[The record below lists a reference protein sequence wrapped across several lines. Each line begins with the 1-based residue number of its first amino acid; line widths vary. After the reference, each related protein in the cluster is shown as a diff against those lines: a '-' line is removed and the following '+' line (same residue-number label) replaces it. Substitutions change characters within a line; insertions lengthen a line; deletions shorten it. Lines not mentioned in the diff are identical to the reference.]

1 MTAARAPRWPG
12 SRPSSPIG
20 RYDHAPMRLTALFAL
35 FVCAVLVAGCGNR
48 VDTRTVGETEGLY
61 LDVDELKYQIQMSRY
76 LNPADIEDRTYL
88 TGLPPDTPQPGGDET
103 WFAIFLRVSNST
115 DKTITPANDFEIVD
129 TQDKRY
135 RPIPLDASV
144 NPFAFEP
151 NPIPPNSQIPQPD
164 SIASEGVI
172 KQGAL
177 LLFKLKTDTLQNRPL
192 ELRFRRGSGT
202 TGIVDIDV

>member
-1 MTAARAPRWPG
+1 
-12 SRPSSPIG
+12 
-20 RYDHAPMRLTALFAL
+20 MRLTALFCLFVSAAL
-35 FVCAVLVAGCGNR
+35 FAGCGNR
-48 VDTRTVGETEGLY
+48 LETRTQGETEGLY
-61 LDVDELKYQIQMSRY
+61 LDIDELKYQIQMSRY

-88 TGLPPDTPQPGGDET
+88 TGLPTGTEQPAGDET

-115 DKTITPANDFEIVD
+115 DKTIQPANDFEIVD
-129 TQDKRY
+129 TQDNRY

-144 NPFAFEP
+144 NPVAYEA
-151 NPIPPNSQIPQPD
+151 NPIPANSQIPQPD

-177 LLFKLKTDTLQNRPL
+177 LLFKLKTDSLQNRPL
-192 ELRFRRGSGT
+192 ELRFRRGSGV